1 MSRENPQI
9 FDVNILLDSLWVKEE
24 IASEIRSHFNLNDNE
39 NIANQNVDASSAG
52 FREKSIVLNAYIR
65 KKENKINDL
74 RFYLKRE
81 KEEHVKPK
89 LRIRPKIKI
98 RVDQ

>member
-1 MSRENPQI
+1 M
-9 FDVNILLDSLWVKEE
+9 WVKEE
-24 IASEIRSHFNLNDNE
+24 IAREIRSNFNLNDSD

-52 FREKSIVLNAYIR
+52 FREKSVVLNAYYIR

-81 KEEHVKPK
+81 KEEQVKPK
-89 LRIRPKIKI
+89 LRIRLKIKI